1 MFFKFKKEKEVMEL
15 VAKHLDT
22 VEECINTGAKTLE
35 IYLSGNIK
43 EAKHLARSVRSI
55 ESQADLIRHEIRDK
69 LYSGAYL
76 PRVREDIYKLV
87 ESIDKVANAGEACC
101 DFFSNQRP
109 LIPDEL
115 KPQFLGISQESL
127 GIVTSLKLAVTCFLK
142 GECKMEVVRE
152 HSKEVGLQES
162 VVDKKEWDLTK
173 AIFISP
179 ALDFSH
185 KIHLKQ
191 SLNTIAE
198 VSDRAED
205 AADQLELVS
214 LKTMV

>member
-1 MFFKFKKEKEVMEL
+1 MFFKFKKEKEVMKL

-22 VEECINTGAKTLE
+22 VEECINTGAKTLG
-35 IYLSGNIK
+35 IYLNGNIK

-109 LIPDEL
+109 SIPDEL
-115 KPQFLGISQESL
+115 KPQFLDISQESL
-127 GIVTSLKLAVTCFLK
+127 GIVNSLKLAVNCFLK
-142 GECKMEVVRE
+142 GECKMDVVRE

-179 ALDFSH
+179 SLDFSH

-191 SLNTIAE
+191 CLNTIAE

>member
-1 MFFKFKKEKEVMEL
+1 MLEV
-15 VAKHLDT
+15 
-22 VEECINTGAKTLE
+22 
-35 IYLSGNIK
+35 YLSGNIK
-43 EAKHLARSVRSI
+43 EAKILSRSVRSI

-173 AIFISP
+173 AIFISS
-179 ALDFSH
+179 LDHSH

-191 SLNTIAE
+191 CLNTIAE
-198 VSDRAED
+198 ISYREED

>member
-1 MFFKFKKEKEVMEL
+1 MFFEFKKEKEVIEL
-15 VAKHLDT
+15 VTKHVDA
-22 VEECINTGAKTLE
+22 VEECLKTGAKTLKV
-35 IYLSGNIK
+35 YLSGNIK
-43 EAKHLARSVRSI
+43 EAKILSRNVRSI

-109 LIPDEL
+109 SIPDEL
-115 KPQFLGISQESL
+115 KPQFAAISKESL
-127 GIVTSLKLAVTCFLK
+127 GIIIPLKLAVICFLR

-162 VVDKKEWDLTK
+162 VVDKNEWDLTK
-173 AIFISP
+173 AIFVSP
-179 ALDFSH
+179 SLDFSH

-191 SLNTIAE
+191 CLNTIAE

>member
-1 MFFKFKKEKEVMEL
+1 MFFKKEKEVIEYIL
-15 VAKHLDT
+15 KHLGLVEDSLKTGIKTIELYLENNIDEAKVLARRVRSEESEADT
-22 VEECINTGAKTLE
+22 VR
-35 IYLSGNIK
+35 Y
-43 EAKHLARSVRSI
+43 
-55 ESQADLIRHEIRDK
+55 DIRDK

-109 LIPDEL
+109 SIPDEL
-115 KPQFLGISQESL
+115 KPQFVAISQESL
-127 GIVTSLKLAVTCFLK
+127 GVVTSLKLAVTCFLK
-142 GECKMEVVRE
+142 GECKMDVVRE

-191 SLNTIAE
+191 CLNTIAE
-198 VSDRAED
+198 ISDRAED

>member
-1 MFFKFKKEKEVMEL
+1 VFFKFKKEKKVIEL
-15 VAKHLDT
+15 VTKHVDT
-22 VEECINTGAKTLE
+22 VEECVNTGAKTLE

-43 EAKHLARSVRSI
+43 GAKHLARDVRSI
-55 ESQADLIRHEIRDK
+55 ESQADLIRHEIRGK

-87 ESIDKVANAGEACC
+87 EAIDKVANAGEACC

-109 LIPDEL
+109 SIPEEL
-115 KPQFLGISQESL
+115 KPQFLAISKESL
-127 GIVTSLKLAVTCFLK
+127 GIITSLKLAVMCFLR
-142 GECKMEVVRE
+142 GECKIEVVRE

-162 VVDKKEWDLTK
+162 VVDKMEWDLTK
-173 AIFISP
+173 AIFIS
-179 ALDFSH
+179 ASLDFSH

-191 SLNTIAE
+191 CLNTIAE